1 MKKVSKKNKTLKQMI
16 SDIIKQINNANRR
29 LNLGVGSA
37 GPKYPKNGINDG
49 SQYKYGGK
57 I

>member
-1 MKKVSKKNKTLKQMI
+1 MKKVKKKNRTLRQMI
-16 SDIIKQINNANRR
+16 NDIIKQINNTNRR
-29 LNLGVGSA
+29 PNLGIGSA

-57 I
+57 V